1 MFIYDSLVGK
11 KIEFKPIVPNE
22 VKLYVCGQTVYDDCH
37 IGHARSMI
45 VFDMVV
51 RYFKSKNFKVTLVR
65 NITDVEDKIIQRAH
79 ENKESCDALTARYI
93 ESMHRDE
100 AALHVLSPD
109 VEPRATAFIEPITVL
124 IKKLIANDVAY
135 VANNGDVYF
144 SVKKFDAYGKLS
156 KRDIDKLISGARVE
170 INDAKKDPLD
180 FVLWKLSK
188 PHEPQWD
195 SPWGKGRPGWH
206 IECSAMASH
215 ILGQPFDIHGGGMDL
230 KFPHHENEIAQS
242 EAAEHKTFANVWM
255 HVGLLNVNDEKM
267 SKSLKNFFTIQEVLA
282 KYSPEIIRYFMLSA
296 HYRSPVNYD
305 KNNIALAEQALTR
318 LYTALRGL
326 PITDSNID
334 NIFSEKL
341 NAAMNDDFNSPVAM
355 AVLFD
360 IAREIN
366 RLRAENN
373 VKQAAILGGQLK
385 SLGALFG
392 ILQMDPDIFLKGDQD
407 DAFSQTV
414 TDLIT
419 KRNAA
424 RQAKNWAEADRVRDA
439 LAGMGVVIEDSAGNT
454 TWRRA

>member
-1 MFIYDSLVGK
+1 
-11 KIEFKPIVPNE
+11 
-22 VKLYVCGQTVYDDCH
+22 
-37 IGHARSMI
+37 
-45 VFDMVV
+45 
-51 RYFKSKNFKVTLVR
+51 
-65 NITDVEDKIIQRAH
+65 
-79 ENKESCDALTARYI
+79 
-93 ESMHRDE
+93 
-100 AALHVLSPD
+100 
-109 VEPRATAFIEPITVL
+109 
-124 IKKLIANDVAY
+124 
-135 VANNGDVYF
+135 
-144 SVKKFDAYGKLS
+144 
-156 KRDIDKLISGARVE
+156 
-170 INDAKKDPLD
+170 
-180 FVLWKLSK
+180 
-188 PHEPQWD
+188 
-195 SPWGKGRPGWH
+195 
-206 IECSAMASH
+206 
-215 ILGQPFDIHGGGMDL
+215 
-230 KFPHHENEIAQS
+230 
-242 EAAEHKTFANVWM
+242 M

-424 RQAKNWAEADRVRDA
+424 RQAKNWAEADRVRGVLTD
-439 LAGMGVVIEDSAGNT
+439 MGVVIEDSAGNT
-454 TWRRA
+454 TWRRT